1 MAMLDMEKMFIIQG
15 LKLEIEISKKLFIQL
30 NKMYDK
36 TAIEYFTIWWKTF
49 LVIILEASF
58 SRLYGP
64 PFSLVF
70 GHFFQFFG
78 LSRHPGL
85 W

>member
-1 MAMLDMEKMFIIQG
+1 
-15 LKLEIEISKKLFIQL
+15 
-30 NKMYDK
+30 MYDK
-36 TAIEYFTIWWKTF
+36 TAIEYLAKWWETV
-49 LVIILEASF
+49 LDIILDASF

-85 W
+85 CKKDTGNVEILSNTL